1 MSNDYKT
8 FNEKIRREQESM
20 YNESKGYAREVKVKY
35 ENGEFITALEYN
47 SFVNRSIPITEE
59 LGIKKRYSVVY
70 NPRLKRV
77 QRRRSSRRFIV
88 MHNKEYCKR
97 FREYE
102 WEKYRQKKYYKI
114 KPISLDEINKKK
126 YNAPNEIFRIL
137 HENLDINFNRRYKE
151 KPKQEKKMSNEE
163 YMRTHQ
169 LVRCHLQ
176 PINNSI
182 HDSPENESSD
192 DEVILEEFD
201 LIQKNEQNKSMNEDV
216 TVNVNENINE
226 NINQFL
232 SNQILNDQQGIEED
246 PNYEKTEEVD
256 PLEKKRISIIN
267 DNEFNILCKKF
278 RGLTSTIT
286 FEYDDDKYL
295 YIDIHEECIKRNG
308 IEQINFMILEFIKYV
323 NIECDIYSTIISAY
337 GSKYNEYLH
346 RILLRYKIEG
356 YHEKNIL
363 DIINQGIIS
372 KEEMMNDQKMIC
384 KNIKC
389 EYCSVHTLICDTILG
404 GYYDCVQIECTNVTQ
419 NVQFSEN
426 LRIIIVDEEY
436 NGPREFLEKVH
447 KRYNKGKVNE
457 YYTYYETSELINK
470 E

>member
-1 MSNDYKT
+1 MSNDYQT
-8 FNEKIRREQESM
+8 FNEEIRREQESI
-20 YNESKGYAREVKVKY
+20 YNESKGYAREVKRKY

-47 SFVNRSIPITEE
+47 SFVNRSVPITEE

-102 WEKYRQKKYYKI
+102 WEKYRQKRYYKI
-114 KPISLDEINKKK
+114 KPVSLDEINENE
-126 YNAPNEIFRIL
+126 YNAPNEVLRIL
-137 HENLDINFNRRYKE
+137 HDNAETNFKRRYKE
-151 KPKQEKKMSNEE
+151 KPKPQKKMSNEE
-163 YMRTHQ
+163 YMRTHR

-176 PINNSI
+176 PINNSV

-201 LIQKNEQNKSMNEDV
+201 LIQRNEQNKNTNEDV
-216 TVNVNENINE
+216 IVNTNGNINGNLNENT
-226 NINQFL
+226 NQFL
-232 SNQILNDQQGIEED
+232 SNQNLNGQRGMEED

-256 PLEKKRISIIN
+256 PLEKNRISVIN
-267 DNEFNILCKKF
+267 DNEFNILCRKF

-286 FEYDDDKYL
+286 FEYNGDKYL
-295 YIDIHEECIKRNG
+295 YIDIHEKCIKRNG
-308 IEQINFMILEFIKYV
+308 IEQVNFMILEFIKYV
-323 NIECDIYSTIISAY
+323 NIECDVYSTIISAY
-337 GSKYNEYLH
+337 GSKHNEYLH
-346 RILLRYKIEG
+346 EILLRFEIEG
-356 YHEKNIL
+356 YHEKDIV

-372 KEEMMNDQKMIC
+372 KEEMMNEQRMIC

-404 GYYDCVQIECTNVTQ
+404 GYYDCVQIECTSVTK
-419 NVQFSEN
+419 NVQFSEHV
-426 LRIIIVDEEY
+426 RIIIVDEEY
-436 NGPREFLEKVH
+436 NGPREFLERVH
-447 KRYNKGKVNE
+447 KRHNKGEINE
-457 YYTYYETSELINK
+457 YYTKYE
-470 E
+470 